1 MFDLETRR
9 EKHLELLEREAR
21 LKERNKKTIK
31 FIPKLIRTLGMKRF
45 SEQVMVMV
53 MMILMDLMMM
63 MMVMMMM
70 TPSQAQQPTHAELE
84 HKRRLQQA
92 EDNFFNSLKT
102 DREDRI
108 AAGKPLIYSDA
119 M

>member
-63 MMVMMMM
+63 MMTPPRPSSRP
-70 TPSQAQQPTHAELE
+70 TPSWSTSGGCSRPRTTSSTL
-84 HKRRLQQA
+84 
-92 EDNFFNSLKT
+92 
-102 DREDRI
+102 
-108 AAGKPLIYSDA
+108 
-119 M
+119 

>member
-1 MFDLETRR
+1 MPPSASVRPRYSDG
-9 EKHLELLEREAR
+9 
-21 LKERNKKTIK
+21 N
-31 FIPKLIRTLGMKRF
+31 
-45 SEQVMVMV
+45 
-53 MMILMDLMMM
+53 DDDDDDDDDDD
-63 MMVMMMM
+63 
-70 TPSQAQQPTHAELE
+70 PSQAQQPTHAELE

>member
-45 SEQVMVMV
+45 SEQVMAMM
-53 MMILMDLMMM
+53 MMIM
-63 MMVMMMM
+63 MMVMMMIMMMMMM
-70 TPSQAQQPTHAELE
+70 TPHRPSSRPTPSWSTRGGCSRPRTTSSTL
-84 HKRRLQQA
+84 
-92 EDNFFNSLKT
+92 
-102 DREDRI
+102 
-108 AAGKPLIYSDA
+108 
-119 M
+119 